1 MWYQDNHWSNYKLGI
16 FFFDNKLLNGIINK
30 KKAFDQFLLRQLED
44 QLSFTLRPIKRNIET
59 CVFRDIIRCL
69 LDQTL
74 CFGHGLV
81 WFLINMLS
89 SSHLQQLIRPTFF
102 PSEFF
107 RCSIFLIFHVI
118 WHLTCMKNLFFRYYA
133 RNSREYQDL
142 RLNTNSQENSKPS
155 YGVVGSIAISVRLW
169 LLSIS
174 VRFQQGDSI

>member
-102 PSEFF
+102 SQRIFQVLHLFDFPCNLTFNLHEKSFFSILREKLQRVSRSPAQYKFTREF
-107 RCSIFLIFHVI
+107 
-118 WHLTCMKNLFFRYYA
+118 
-133 RNSREYQDL
+133 
-142 RLNTNSQENSKPS
+142 
-155 YGVVGSIAISVRLW
+155 
-169 LLSIS
+169 
-174 VRFQQGDSI
+174 